1 MGEFRNC
8 PNDHHTSPQY
18 EHECDSEGVET
29 AAQLA
34 QLRALK
40 CEYGQGYCFSK
51 PVDCKAA
58 EQYAVVLGLAI
69 APPYQTD

>member
-1 MGEFRNC
+1 
-8 PNDHHTSPQY
+8 
-18 EHECDSEGVET
+18 VET

-58 EQYAVVLGLAI
+58 RAILA
-69 APPYQTD
+69 AQPQ